1 MPSKKLRSRSSRYLR
16 ANQQGESTP
25 IHADAGI
32 ANLPKGVRR
41 KPVSTQVNQRPRRR
55 HLIPRS
61 SSLPYHRLP
70 GLSFV
75 RFLPLLIPLGPRCY
89 SLARFLFYFILF
101 LLLSFSLLPLLCA
114 SQSIGTPTELGTRS
128 FCLSLPRTGVVAR
141 SQSNELQRLHQVH
154 QCPLVPNLTVVS
166 LTLSC
171 LSRRSEPWRGIPPSA
186 VRTQ

>member
-1 MPSKKLRSRSSRYLR
+1 M
-16 ANQQGESTP
+16 
-25 IHADAGI
+25 
-32 ANLPKGVRR
+32 
-41 KPVSTQVNQRPRRR
+41 STQVNQRPRRR

-75 RFLPLLIPLGPRCY
+75 RFLPLLIPPGPRCY
-89 SLARFLFYFILF
+89 SLARFLFYFIIYF
-101 LLLSFSLLPLLCA
+101 ILLLSFSLLPLLCA

-166 LTLSC
+166 LSLS
-171 LSRRSEPWRGIPPSA
+171 LVSLAVPSHGGESHHLPSEPNERRPRPWRRCVALVVNGPPINP
-186 VRTQ
+186 